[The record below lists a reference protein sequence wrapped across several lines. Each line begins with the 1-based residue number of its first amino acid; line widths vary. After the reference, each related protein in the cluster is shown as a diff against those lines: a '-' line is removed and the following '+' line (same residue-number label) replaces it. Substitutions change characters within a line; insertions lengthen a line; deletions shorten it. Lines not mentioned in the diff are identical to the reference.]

1 MFRQGAETTIIINDY
16 NYHAT
21 PGFSFQFIA
30 LVIAALSLMAVD
42 YRNPP
47 LTRPVRTAFSM
58 AGYPLQ
64 LLVDAPFDIYTNVTH
79 YFTNQ
84 NKLAS
89 ENRQLEEQL
98 RLYSVKNRDIQIIE
112 QQNARLRELLQA
124 PKRPGYTFT
133 MAEILATSSE
143 RGRQIVTLNK
153 GSRDGVFEKQ
163 VVLAENGNIFGQVID
178 VTPISSRVMQLTDRQ
193 HAIPVRN
200 QRTGM
205 RALASGTGKTDEL
218 ELKSIAP
225 SSDVKEGDVF
235 VSSGLDM
242 LFPPDFPVAQVIPN
256 GVRYEPGDQFAN
268 IFAKPFINFDNTR
281 EVLLLWKD
289 DSIAAPTI
297 IPPEATTVSGVP
309 VGGMGANLLGTPASV
324 TPNTAG
330 TTPAAPVTTTPP
342 TATAPSTPAGAQ
354 PMQPANVQGSTAAA
368 TSAQPAPAAAHAPTN
383 HRGTAQHKPTKPTR
397 GAQ

>member
-42 YRNPP
+42 YRNPS
-47 LTRPVRTAFSM
+47 LTRPVRTALSLT
-58 AGYPLQ
+58 GYPLQ
-64 LLVDAPFDIYTNVTH
+64 LIVDAPFDIYTNVTH

-84 NKLAS
+84 TQLAS
-89 ENRQLEEQL
+89 ENRHLEEQL
-98 RLYSVKNRDIQIIE
+98 QIYSVKNRDMQIIE
-112 QQNARLRELLQA
+112 QQNARLRQLLKA
-124 PKRPGYTFT
+124 PQRPGYTFT

-153 GSRDGVFEKQ
+153 GSRDGVYEKQ
-163 VVLAENGNIFGQVID
+163 VVLAEDGNIFGQVID

-205 RALASGTGKTDEL
+205 RALASGTGKTDQL
-218 ELKSIAP
+218 ELKSIIP

-242 LFPPDFPVAQVIPN
+242 LFPPDFPVAKVIPN
-256 GVRYEPGDQFAN
+256 GVKYEPGDQFAN
-268 IFAKPFINFDNTR
+268 ILAKPFINFDNTR
-281 EVLLLWKD
+281 EVLLMWKD

-309 VGGMGANLLGTPASV
+309 SGDLTPSLFGA
-324 TPNTAG
+324 
-330 TTPAAPVTTTPP
+330 
-342 TATAPSTPAGAQ
+342 ATSTPALMPNAV
-354 PMQPANVQGSTAAA
+354 AGSTTPVPA
-368 TSAQPAPAAAHAPTN
+368 TTASSPAVTTATPAPVATPTQKQAHAPNSKTPS
-383 HRGTAQHKPTKPTR
+383 KPPKPTR
-397 GAQ
+397 SAQ